1 MIQTSILPDNKRKQ
15 IEIMHQITLLQQQ
28 PRTKKKV
35 SKLQKKLY
43 KLMDKR
49 DEAKRRI
56 FVTDTINRIAKGLDF
71 NDLFSIHFD
80 RIRRCQI
87 EVGEIAVHFSK
98 SEAQVVKRLKKLG
111 VIKGKKEEA
120 KDE

>member
-1 MIQTSILPDNKRKQ
+1 MVQTNILPDNKCKQ

-35 SKLQKKLY
+35 SELRKKLY

-56 FVTDTINRIAKGLDF
+56 FVTNTIDGIARGLDF
-71 NDLFSIHFD
+71 DDLFSIHFD
-80 RIRRCQI
+80 RIRRRQI
-87 EVGEIAVHFSK
+87 EVKEIAVHFDM
-98 SEAQVVKRLKKLG
+98 SEKTVVERLTKLG
-111 VIKGKKEEA
+111 VIKVK
-120 KDE
+120 